1 MRSLLA
7 LFTALA
13 LAVTAAACSSGSSD
27 GAKATTTTTAAKDAG
42 GTAKTTTTADKEAA
56 GASEAD
62 YLKAFRKGLTSGD
75 KTQGDLVIA
84 DADAD
89 CMAQGWLDAIT
100 VETLKKHQTSPSEVS
115 KAGFDP
121 TSLDLTTDQ
130 AQAMVDTFHT
140 CKVDETALFVESLT
154 QGMTPE
160 QRSCAAKTVTK
171 EQVDALLVKGFSG
184 ANSDKEFAAISDAL
198 GKACKL
204 G

>member
-1 MRSLLA
+1 MTETFAELLA
-7 LFTALA
+7 RIERRPDPHFDIKCWALA
-13 LAVTAAACSSGSSD
+13 NHFIDDHPELRPKARDLAVVIQ
-27 GAKATTTTTAAKDAG
+27 
-42 GTAKTTTTADKEAA
+42 EAV
-56 GASEAD
+56 D
-62 YLKAFRKGLTSGD
+62 
-75 KTQGDLVIA
+75 
-84 DADAD
+84 
-89 CMAQGWLDAIT
+89 GWL
-100 VETLKKHQTSPSEVS
+100 E
-115 KAGFDP
+115 
-121 TSLDLTTDQ
+121 DQ